1 MAVED
6 GGNISVGAL
15 TTVCDDSRHNI
26 SVGVFTTVRDDF
38 RYSSFAGGERRRSVT
53 PNHGR
58 TMGGGECQPKAPV
71 VMLRRGRVGSVF
83 RYN

>member
-6 GGNISVGAL
+6 GGNISVGTLA
-15 TTVCDDSRHNI
+15 TVGDESRHNI

-38 RYSSFAGGERRRSVT
+38 RHSSFAGGERQRSVT

-58 TMGGGECQPKAPV
+58 TMGGGECLPKTPV
-71 VMLRRGRVGSVF
+71 VMLRRDRVGSVF